1 MIGNFGLSV
10 DQQKVQMAMF
20 AMLASPL
27 LMSSDL
33 RSIPAE
39 SKAILLNK
47 GIIAINQD
55 PLGVQAKRIIQVR
68 NILRSFR
75 LQYINENKY
84 LGFYLDLQ
92 STSIGNQSS
101 NVCCERIFFH
111 LFHFFN
117 K

>member
-10 DQQKVQMAMF
+10 DQQRVQMAMF

-27 LMSSDL
+27 LMSNDL

-68 NILRSFR
+68 NILPRFQ
-75 LQYINENKY
+75 LNKLIQIYI
-84 LGFYLDLQ
+84 
-92 STSIGNQSS
+92 
-101 NVCCERIFFH
+101 
-111 LFHFFN
+111 
-117 K
+117 